1 MSETVFILGAG
12 TSKGAGAPLMADFL
26 DKADELRKQGNVDG
40 FGPDFDRVFNAISE
54 LQIVQSKARLDLDN
68 IESVF
73 AAFEIGRLVNK
84 IPGVSSDEIK
94 PLLVSTR
101 RLIFKTLEKT
111 TTYLFYGGRVWPPGP
126 VGLYPKFAGLIR
138 NLSNDRRQNRCS
150 IITFNYDLVLDHA
163 LNFYGCRADYC
174 LSKVPKSAYI
184 PLMKLHGS
192 LNWARCS
199 KCGDII
205 PWTVRAFLKKYYFAS
220 SQEKSAVHLDLAS
233 RLSSSGLKH
242 CGKDVEPDPVI
253 VPPTWNKTE
262 YQQGLSKVWIRA
274 ASELS
279 DAENIFVIGYSLTE
293 SDLFFRY
300 LFALGSAGKTRIRRF
315 WVFDPDEKDIV
326 QSRFKKL
333 IGLDT
338 EPRFRFHKL
347 PFIEAIRA
355 IGKELLSKKDYETLR
370 GEMYK

>member
-12 TSKGAGAPLMADFL
+12 ASKSAGAPLTADFL
-26 DKADELRKQGNVDG
+26 NKADELRKEGKADE

-84 IPGVSSDEIK
+84 LPGVSSDEIK

-111 TTYLFYGGRVWPPGP
+111 TTYYLYDDRLYPPGP
-126 VGLYPKFAGLIR
+126 MGLYAKFVALIR
-138 NLSNDRRQNRCS
+138 NLSDGAGQSRCS
-150 IITFNYDLVLDHA
+150 IITFNYDLVLDYA
-163 LNFYGCRADYC
+163 LGFYKCPVDYC
-174 LSKVPKSAYI
+174 LSKVPKPACI

-199 KCGDII
+199 KCREII
-205 PWTVRAFLKKYYFAS
+205 PWDFRAFFQKYS
-220 SQEKSAVHLDLAS
+220 VTSLQKRGAVHLDLAS
-233 RLSSSGLKH
+233 KLSSSGLKH
-242 CGKDVEPDPVI
+242 CGENVEPDPAI

-262 YQQGLSKVWIRA
+262 YHQGLSKVWIRA

-279 DAENIFVIGYSLTE
+279 DAENIFAIGYSLAE

-300 LFALGSAGKTRIRRF
+300 LFALGSVGKTRIKRF
-315 WVFDPDEKDIV
+315 WVFDPDEKDEV

-333 IGLDT
+333 VGLDT
-338 EPRFRFHKL
+338 ESKFQFHKL
-347 PFIEAIRA
+347 PFIEAIDV
-355 IGKELLSKKDYETLR
+355 ISKELLPKKDYETLL
-370 GEMYK
+370 GEM